1 MPTLKRLA
9 PYLIILFA
17 FAARIYAL
25 DTTYVDGDR
34 ANPHGM
40 ALLMVN
46 QVSRGQFTD
55 LLLFADVV
63 YRHPQWPGRKL
74 RMGRRFALRKVAAV
88 RNRVWPDGKCVC
100 RGRRYALGRSCFDWT
115 TGIIEVS

>member
-40 ALLMVN
+40 ALLMVQ
-46 QVSRGQFTD
+46 QVSQGQFTD
-55 LLLFADVV
+55 LLLFADD
-63 YRHPQWPGRKL
+63 
-74 RMGRRFALRKVAAV
+74 A
-88 RNRVWPDGKCVC
+88 
-100 RGRRYALGRSCFDWT
+100 S
-115 TGIIEVS
+115 TGIPNGPVANYVWAGVSLFQSRCSPQQPSV